1 MRSKSSIQGVCTEY
15 ERLLTKSDAALTTWA
30 NTSAGIS
37 ARQGSDTHN
46 HDHLQALQRDFL
58 KVWELLE
65 DHKRDCEVCQVT
77 SIHGTLH
84 SMTDGGL
91 RQQLYH

>member
-1 MRSKSSIQGVCTEY
+1 MTNQSSIQGACTEY

-30 NTSAGIS
+30 NTRAGIS
-37 ARQGSDTHN
+37 ARLGSDTHI

-65 DHKRDCEVCQVT
+65 DHKRHCEVCQVA
-77 SIHGTLH
+77 SIQGTVH
-84 SMTDGGL
+84 SVTDGGL